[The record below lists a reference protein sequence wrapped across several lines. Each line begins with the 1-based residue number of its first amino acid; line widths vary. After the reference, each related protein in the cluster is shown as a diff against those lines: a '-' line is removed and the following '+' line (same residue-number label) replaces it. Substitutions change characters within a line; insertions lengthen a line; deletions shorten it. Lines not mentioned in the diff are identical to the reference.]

1 MLFPRAPCKSEAW
14 TLAAPDQISSDNSNS
29 LFTMSR
35 LAVPKMV
42 KHSRR
47 ISQEAVG
54 GLDADLKAREN
65 AKRDGGLESDCCA
78 FLTALTGMEVNDMM
92 EDLKVS
98 KKDLGRH
105 KPITLLNNS
114 GSGVPLSTIAA
125 PTSCLVTPLPSHT
138 PCFSIY
144 VCLPPGPPPTGRCH
158 LVQSHQCHSTQSSTK
173 NQQVENA
180 VQTNGKHFQFY
191 QSLSKNR
198 GARICFVYYTRFIRW

>member
-1 MLFPRAPCKSEAW
+1 MLLPFRAAVLWKKWCCPRCPRSKF
-14 TLAAPDQISSDNSNS
+14 LVINS
-29 LFTMSR
+29 LTMSR

-144 VCLPPGPPPTGRCH
+144 VCLPPVPAGHHRTVSSCAKPSMSFNPK
-158 LVQSHQCHSTQSSTK
+158 QYEKSTSRKCRSNKWKT
-173 NQQVENA
+173 
-180 VQTNGKHFQFY
+180 FPI
-191 QSLSKNR
+191 LSKP
-198 GARICFVYYTRFIRW
+198 VEK

>member
-1 MLFPRAPCKSEAW
+1 LKKKCCPRSKFLIKSN
-14 TLAAPDQISSDNSNS
+14 LNS

-98 KKDLGRH
+98 KKR
-105 KPITLLNNS
+105 S
-114 GSGVPLSTIAA
+114 GKTQTDHLVEQQWQWSATVYHCCPNFM
-125 PTSCLVTPLPSHT
+125 SCNPVSFSHALFFYLCLPS
-138 PCFSIY
+138 PRPRPS
-144 VCLPPGPPPTGRCH
+144 PTGRCH